1 MIYVRIHHTDK
12 GMMVAMCDEE
22 LIGKVFT
29 EGAKEINLKDYAD
42 FYKGELVDEEKALSM
57 IDERSLYS
65 ANVVGKRAVKQIIK
79 KGLAKQA
86 QVAKISG
93 VQVVQVYMI
102 D

>member
-1 MIYVRIHHTDK
+1 MIYIRIHHTEK

-29 EGAKEINLKDYAD
+29 EGGREINLKDYAD
-42 FYKGELVDEEKALSM
+42 FYKGELIKEEEALKL
-57 IDERSLYS
+57 IDEKSLYS
-65 ANVVGKRAVKQIIK
+65 ANVVGKRAVQQIIK
-79 KGLAKQA
+79 KGLANSK

-93 VQVVQVYMI
+93 VQVVQIYTM